1 MGCAWLLWVV
11 VVVVVAGIEIA
22 VAAAV
27 GEVDKY

>member
-1 MGCAWLLWVV
+1 MGCAWLLWV